1 MQHFRG
7 VDLSGYD
14 CDAWRPNHM
23 TTTSTES
30 EAESKIVREV
40 IAAVTVDW
48 QPDEMNFTDILN
60 GMIHE
65 KPFESAP
72 GS

>member
-1 MQHFRG
+1 
-7 VDLSGYD
+7 
-14 CDAWRPNHM
+14 M

-40 IAAVTVDW
+40 ISAVALDW
-48 QPDEMNFTDILN
+48 LN
-60 GMIHE
+60 LTEYLNDMIYE